1 MAWVKRTYKRDWLQR
16 SPMLNTVSF
25 RHELSNQTRWE
36 VKPESE
42 DKDVNKRT
50 WDDDYYP
57 VEEMVACFQTT
68 FSIGSEIIKL
78 HANDFIGP
86 SDALKDYVRKINLI
100 KDVIGRFIRDYK
112 SFNDKDAPF
121 IIKEF
126 LNSSE
131 GPSAIYTSTVAVSC
145 SPTHSFFFEIAS
157 CDDKARL
164 YIDKE
169 KDFLEM
175 LIKLQKFLT
184 TAITDA
190 QSALDTYKGRL

>member
-1 MAWVKRTYKRDWLQR
+1 MTWVKRTYKRDWLQR
-16 SPMLNTVSF
+16 SPYLNTVSF

-36 VKPESE
+36 IKPESI
-42 DKDVNKRT
+42 DKNERKLT
-50 WDDDYYP
+50 WADDYYP
-57 VEEMVACFQTT
+57 VEEMIATFELV

-86 SDALKDYVRKINLI
+86 SDALKDYVRKITLI
-100 KDVIGRFIRDYK
+100 KEVIGHFIRDYK
-112 SFNDKDAPF
+112 SFHDKDAPF

-131 GPSAIYTSTVAVSC
+131 GPSAIYTSTIAISC
-145 SPTHSFFFEIAS
+145 SSTHSFFFEIGS

-164 YIDKE
+164 YIEKE

-175 LIKLQKFLT
+175 LIKLQKFLSG
-184 TAITDA
+184 AITDA
-190 QSALDTYKGRL
+190 QAALDTYKGRL

>member
-16 SPMLNTVSF
+16 SPYLNTVSF

-50 WDDDYYP
+50 WADDYYP
-57 VEEMVACFQTT
+57 VEVMVATFEII
-68 FSIGSEIIKL
+68 FSIGSEIIRL

-86 SDALKDYVRKINLI
+86 NDALKDYVRKITLV
-100 KDVIGRFIRDYK
+100 KDIIGRFIRDYRK
-112 SFNDKDAPF
+112 FHDKDAPF

-126 LNSSE
+126 LNGSE
-131 GPSAIYTSTVAVSC
+131 GASAIYTSTVAISC
-145 SPTHSFFFEIAS
+145 SSTHSFFFEIAS
-157 CDDKARL
+157 CDNKARL
-164 YIDKE
+164 YVDKE

-175 LIKLQKFLT
+175 LIKLQKFLS

-190 QSALDTYKGRL
+190 QAALDTYKGRL